1 MCIEL
6 YILYSIIMELTQVG
20 TLGNDYL
27 YRFIG
32 VPWCAPHGV
41 SCTQLHEFVVWLA
54 VYWDSYVL

>member
-1 MCIEL
+1 
-6 YILYSIIMELTQVG
+6 MELTQVG